1 MTSETSKRMTLKRS
15 YMQKSKQ
22 KSPIFTNVFEKLRIA
37 GESSELLLVLL
48 PTSITKY
55 PFQLDAI
62 QLDSDIVSTLKQT
75 LTKSLQQIAVSFAR
89 ISPRTLPQSHPFS
102 PLYSPSTNQKSI
114 YYSTLRYGGVLYRNR
129 VLHSARRCSS

>member
-1 MTSETSKRMTLKRS
+1 MTFVMSKRMRLKRS

-22 KSPIFTNVFEKLRIA
+22 SPIFTNVFEKLRIA

-48 PTSITKY
+48 PRIITKY

-75 LTKSLQQIAVSFAR
+75 LTKSLQQIAVSFA
-89 ISPRTLPQSHPFS
+89 
-102 PLYSPSTNQKSI
+102 
-114 YYSTLRYGGVLYRNR
+114 
-129 VLHSARRCSS
+129 